1 LERGE
6 ARKVIEPR
14 IYRAAFLPALLA
26 LVLVAF
32 SLQAA
37 PRAVPQGLAADA
49 LFEGSTAVGMVHDI
63 VATTPDRR
71 AGSPGDARLASR
83 VKQSFLAHKFPTT
96 IDHWTQDGVR
106 LSNVIGR
113 RPGDSSKQIVV
124 MAARDAAG
132 VPDESGSAAD
142 TAALIEFAR
151 VFEGRASR
159 RTLVLASVDGSQ
171 LGDAGARRFAESVG
185 NPRDIEAV
193 IVLSN
198 LGAGDPSE
206 SPVVLGWSNDAGRG
220 NFGVERTVTSSLREE
235 LGRVPHQ
242 EGAFAQFAHL
252 TFPIGPGAQGV
263 LLGAGIDAARLS
275 GSGELR
281 PASSRGHVDVQRYGS
296 LGRAALRFVSSLD
309 ASSEQPNHGP
319 PSYIQFAGKLM
330 PSWPFRLLA
339 LAFVLPALIAGID
352 AFARARRRREPVA
365 VWLVWLASALLP
377 FVLGLALAL
386 LLVLVG
392 IARDAPPAPLD
403 PRSVQ
408 MDGGAWGSLIAT
420 LLAVAL
426 AWVLARSSVIRR
438 AATLPDA
445 SAPGAAC
452 IASLALSLLV
462 LALVFTNPY
471 AALLLVP
478 AVHLWMLATLTD
490 VRWRGGLVMFVLGL
504 LPVALVVLYYM
515 ASFELGPVRAA
526 WYLFLLVTGNATG
539 VLTTACLIVLA
550 AITGLVAAIL
560 LARALHGDAAVRP
573 RGGRRKPQKQQPSIF
588 GPGGHA
594 GPGAIGQARSTSG
607 R

>member
-26 LVLVAF
+26 LVVVAF
-32 SLQAA
+32 SLVTA
-37 PRAVPQGLAADA
+37 PHAVPQGLAADA
-49 LFEGSTAVGMVHDI
+49 LFEGTTAVGMVRDI

-71 AGSPGDARLASR
+71 AGRPGDARVASR
-83 VKQSFLAHKFPTT
+83 VKQALLSHGFPTT
-96 IDHWTQDGVR
+96 IDHFEQDGVR
-106 LSNVIGR
+106 MTNVIGR
-113 RPGDSSKQIVV
+113 RPGSTSKQIVV
-124 MAARDAAG
+124 MAARDASG
-132 VPDESGSAAD
+132 IPDESGSAAD

-171 LGDAGARRFAESVG
+171 LGDAGARRFADSIG
-185 NPRDIEAV
+185 DPRNIEAV

-198 LGAGDPSE
+198 LGASRPNGPI
-206 SPVVLGWSNDAGRG
+206 VVGWSDDASRG
-220 NFGVERTVTSSLREE
+220 NFGVEQTVASSLGEE
-235 LGRVPHQ
+235 LGRIPHQ
-242 EGAFAQFAHL
+242 EGAFAQFARL
-252 TFPIGPGAQGV
+252 TFPISPGAQGV
-263 LLGAGIDAARLS
+263 LLPSGIDAVRLS

-281 PASSRGHVDVQRYGS
+281 PPGRDAHVDVQRYGA
-296 LGRAALRFVSSLD
+296 LGRSALRVVSSLD
-309 ASSEQPNHGP
+309 GSPDDPQHGP

-330 PSWPFRLLA
+330 PSWPVRLLA
-339 LAFVLPALIAGID
+339 LAFLLPALIAGVD

-365 VWLVWLASALLP
+365 VWIVWLASALLP

-403 PRSVQ
+403 PRSISL
-408 MDGGAWGSLIAT
+408 DSGAWGSLIAT
-420 LLAVAL
+420 LLAIAL

-452 IASLALSLLV
+452 IVSLALSLLV

-471 AALLLVP
+471 AALLLIP

-490 VRWRGGLVMFVLGL
+490 VRWRGGIVMFLLGL
-504 LPVALVVLYYM
+504 LPIVWVALYYHVR
-515 ASFELGPVRAA
+515 FDLGPAAGA
-526 WYLFLLVTGNATG
+526 WYLFLLVTGNQTG
-539 VLTTACLIVLA
+539 VLTTACLVVLA
-550 AITGLVAAIL
+550 AITASMAAIL
-560 LARALHGDAAVRP
+560 LARARHGHEARPP
-573 RGGRRKPQKQQPSIF
+573 RGGRKPPEQQPSVF

-594 GPGAIGQARSTSG
+594 GPGAIGQARSTLG

>member
-1 LERGE
+1 M
-6 ARKVIEPR
+6 IEPR

-32 SLQAA
+32 SLVTA

-49 LFEGSTAVGMVHDI
+49 LFEGSTAVGMVRDI

-71 AGSPGDARLASR
+71 AGRPGDARLASR
-83 VKQSFLAHKFPTT
+83 VKQAFLSHKFPTT
-96 IDHWTQDGVR
+96 IDRWSEDGVR
-106 LSNVIGR
+106 LANVIGR
-113 RPGDSSKQIVV
+113 RPGATSKQIVV
-124 MAARDAAG
+124 LAARDAAG

-198 LGAGDPSE
+198 LGAGDPSD
-206 SPVVLGWSNDAGRG
+206 SPLVLGWSNDVGRG
-220 NFGVERTVTSSLREE
+220 SFGVERTVASSLREE
-235 LGRVPHQ
+235 LGRIPHQ
-242 EGAFAQFAHL
+242 EGAFAQFARL
-252 TFPIGPGAQGV
+252 TFPIAPGAQGV
-263 LLGAGIDAARLS
+263 LLGSSLDAVRLS

-281 PASSRGHVDVQRYGS
+281 PAGAGGHVDVQRYGA
-296 LGRAALRFVSSLD
+296 LGRAALRVVSSLD
-309 ASSEQPNHGP
+309 ASTEDPKHGP

-330 PSWPFRLLA
+330 PSWPVRLLA

-392 IARDAPPAPLD
+392 IARDAPPAALD
-403 PRSVQ
+403 PRSVSL
-408 MDGGAWGSLIAT
+408 DGGAWGSLVAT

-438 AATLPDA
+438 AASLPDA

-490 VRWRGGLVMFVLGL
+490 VRWRGGLVMFLLGL
-504 LPVALVVLYYM
+504 LPVGLVALYYLV
-515 ASFELGPVRAA
+515 SFDLSPVRGA
-526 WYLFLLVTGNATG
+526 WYLFLLVTGNQAG
-539 VLTTACLIVLA
+539 VFTTACLVALA
-550 AITGLVAAIL
+550 AITGSVAAIL
-560 LARALHGDAAVRP
+560 LARARSGDPVGMP
-573 RGGRRKPQKQQPSIF
+573 RGSGRKPPEKQPSIF

-594 GPGAIGQARSTSG
+594 GPGAIGQARSTLG